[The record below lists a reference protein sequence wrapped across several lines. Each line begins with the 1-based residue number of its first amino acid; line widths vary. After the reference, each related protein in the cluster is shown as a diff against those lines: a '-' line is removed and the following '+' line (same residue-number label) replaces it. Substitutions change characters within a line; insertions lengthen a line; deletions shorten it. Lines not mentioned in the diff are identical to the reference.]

1 MDPLTAAAAAGMRS
15 RLESLDLLA
24 NNLANASTPGFKADR
39 ERYTLYQSAAA
50 LAGDRPAW
58 PPPQLPLIENN
69 WIDWR
74 QGVLERT
81 GNPLDLALEGRGF
94 FVVEGP
100 SGPLLTR
107 NGSFRLSPDGRLV
120 NAEGYAAVADG
131 GGRIQA
137 KPNLPVEVD
146 PEGVV
151 RQQGEILGRLRL
163 VDLPDGANAVKR
175 AGLYFS
181 LDLPAL
187 SALPTARGAVRQSHI
202 EQSNVG
208 PAQSAVRLVEILRQ
222 FESLQRAVQI
232 GSEMGRR
239 AVEEVARV
247 TP

>member
-39 ERYTLYQSAAA
+39 ERYTLYQSPAA
-50 LAGDRPAW
+50 LADDRPDW

-107 NGSFRLSPDGRLV
+107 NGSFRLSSQGRLV
-120 NAEGYAAVADG
+120 NADGYEAATADG
-131 GGRIQA
+131 NRIQA
-137 KPNLPVEVD
+137 RPDLPVEID

-151 RQQGEILGRLRL
+151 RQQGNVLGRLRL
-163 VDLPDGANAVKR
+163 VDLPEEAKAAKR

-181 LDLPAL
+181 LDHSAL
-187 SALPTARGAVRQSHI
+187 SALPAARGAVRQSHL

-222 FESLQRAVQI
+222 FESLQRAAQI

-239 AVEEVARV
+239 TVEEVARV

>member
-1 MDPLTAAAAAGMRS
+1 MDPLTATAAAGMRS

-50 LAGDRPAW
+50 LNADRPGW
-58 PPPQLPLIENN
+58 PSPQLPLIESN

-74 QGVLERT
+74 QGTLERT
-81 GNPLDLALEGRGF
+81 GRPLDLALEGGGF
-94 FVVEGP
+94 FVVHGP

-107 NGSFRLSPDGRLV
+107 NGNFHLSAAGRLV
-120 NAEGYAAVADG
+120 NADGYEVETVDKN
-131 GGRIQA
+131 RIRA
-137 KPNLPVEVD
+137 EPGLPVEIG
-146 PEGVV
+146 PEGAVM
-151 RQQGEILGRLRL
+151 QQGTELGRLRL
-163 VDLPDGANAVKR
+163 VEMPGGAEAVKR

-187 SALPTARGAVRQSHI
+187 SSLPAARAAIRPAHL
-202 EQSNVG
+202 EQSNAG

-222 FESLQRAVQI
+222 FESLQRAAQI